1 MKMTAVLEVA
11 GGMGGWE
18 GGWMNMGGRGSGW
31 GLPLAFL
38 DLGDGCF
45 GLVGGGEGEGEGEGE
60 GRLVVVVV
68 VVGGAI
74 HLSSSSS
81 SSSSML
87 L

>member
-18 GGWMNMGGRGSGW
+18 GGWMNMRGRGSGC
-31 GLPLAFL
+31 GLPLDFL
-38 DLGDGCF
+38 GLGRGDGCF
-45 GLVGGGEGEGEGEGE
+45 GLVGGSEGEV
-60 GRLVVVVV
+60 RLILE
-68 VVGGAI
+68 VVGAV

-81 SSSSML
+81 SSVL